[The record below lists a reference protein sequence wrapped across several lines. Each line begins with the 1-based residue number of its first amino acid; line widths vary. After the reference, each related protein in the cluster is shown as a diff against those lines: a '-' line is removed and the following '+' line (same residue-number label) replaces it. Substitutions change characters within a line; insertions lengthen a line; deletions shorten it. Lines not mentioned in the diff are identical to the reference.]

1 MGGNDN
7 IKGIIK
13 IMRNRQKCTTQY
25 TLLYAVKAHIFDA

>member
-7 IKGIIK
+7 LKGIII

-25 TLLYAVKAHIFDA
+25 TLLYAVKTRVFNA

>member
-7 IKGIIK
+7 PKGVIK

-25 TLLYAVKAHIFDA
+25 TLLYAVKARIFNA